1 MLILLKYK
9 LLLLALL
16 LLGPV
21 VAEAQQTTTAVQ
33 GRVRDAETNEP
44 IPFVQIVFEG
54 TTIGTETDMDGKF
67 SISNTQGLTKLQ
79 FRMMGYE
86 AQTFKA
92 VQGKTKKRV
101 TVKMVPRGKTLAAV
115 EITAKKGNSKY
126 SRKHNPAVELVKKVI
141 AHKEENRLEHV
152 DQYHRQ
158 VYERLSMSLDDFN
171 PDFEGKR
178 IWRKLNFLE
187 KYIDETEFD
196 ATPILCVSM
205 REALAEES
213 YRKDPSLKRRLVK
226 GKRMEG
232 LDEVMEDEG
241 MDANIQA
248 MFTPVDIYDGD
259 IELMLNHFT
268 SPLSPVLAVTFY
280 KYYITDT
287 TFVDGQKCV
296 ELSFV
301 PANQQSYGFTGR
313 MYVSLDPDSTFAL
326 TKYVMT
332 VSPHVNLNFVRDLSI
347 VQTFKKVTELQG
359 DKVTELQGDKVTES
373 LSDSVAT
380 QPLSHSA
387 TQPLSHS
394 ATQPLSH
401 SATPKWIPYRCD
413 TYGRMYISKRIQ
425 ELYVHQMRVYT
436 EYDLSDTA
444 DMLADSLF
452 SVFEH
457 EVVLPRKDLL
467 RYKSEFNARR
477 PVKLTAKETVLDS
490 MWIELRRL
498 PEFRVLKA
506 TGEVLASG
514 YIPTHRKRSESR
526 FDLGPVF
533 NFLSYN
539 HQEGWRVRLG
549 GMSKATLSPR
559 HFLEGYV
566 AYGFRDQRP
575 KTNLTYTYTFD
586 DKDRHVHEAPYS
598 SISLNA
604 TYELETPGQSYDNFD
619 RDNIFSSSDKE
630 LNVQYVAQALLRF
643 RKEWKSHLRFDTWL
657 AARRYEPAG
666 SLEYLQYQADGSLK
680 RVDYFTEGEFH
691 VGLSFT
697 PNFAAGT
704 RRRETQSNLRR
715 DAPTISLSHNVNLV
729 DGETLIQSTSFSADK
744 RFWLSSFG
752 HIDAK
757 VVSGVIW
764 NRAPY
769 TRLYI
774 PSGNANLFLATNA
787 FNTMRPMEFIMDQ
800 YVAFFA
806 TYHLKGWILNRI
818 PLINRLRLREVVG
831 FNFLYGGLS
840 TKNDFY
846 SDPTGLYKMP
856 EGTQAFGTTPYMEYS
871 IGVEN
876 ILKFL
881 RVDFVRRLSY
891 LDGLEGWDRWFVRI
905 DLKFQL

>member
-1 MLILLKYK
+1 MDMRILLKYK
-9 LLLLALL
+9 QIVLMMLLLS
-16 LLGPV
+16 PV
-21 VAEAQQTTTAVQ
+21 VAAAQLVETTSVQ

-101 TVKMVPRGKTLAAV
+101 TVKMVPRGKTLQAV

-347 VQTFKKVTELQG
+347 VQTFHR
-359 DKVTELQGDKVTES
+359 
-373 LSDSVAT
+373 DSAGHY
-380 QPLSHSA
+380 L
-387 TQPLSHS
+387 
-394 ATQPLSH
+394 
-401 SATPKWIPYRCD
+401 PYRCD

-840 TKNDFY
+840 NKNDFY

-856 EGTQAFGTTPYMEYS
+856 EGTQPFGTTPYMEYS

>member
-1 MLILLKYK
+1 MRILLRYRQIVLMF
-9 LLLLALL
+9 LLLVPIVSA
-16 LLGPV
+16 
-21 VAEAQQTTTAVQ
+21 AQTTTTAVQ

-86 AQTFKA
+86 AQSFKA
-92 VQGKTKKRV
+92 EKGKTKKRV
-101 TVKMVPRGKTLAAV
+101 TVKMVPRGKTLQAV
-115 EITAKKGNSKY
+115 EITAKKGGNKY
-126 SRKHNPAVELVKKVI
+126 SRKNNPAVDLVKKVI
-141 AHKEENRLEHV
+141 AHKEENRLENT

-158 VYERLSMSLDDFN
+158 VYERLSMSLDNFN

-196 ATPILCVSM
+196 ATPILIVSM

-213 YRKDPSLKRRLVK
+213 YRKSPSLKRRLVK

-347 VQTFKKVTELQG
+347 VQTFKRLEVGGMRYEEDSTLRPP
-359 DKVTELQGDKVTES
+359 T
-373 LSDSVAT
+373 SDLRPV
-380 QPLSHSA
+380 
-387 TQPLSHS
+387 
-394 ATQPLSH
+394 
-401 SATPKWIPYRCD
+401 KWIPYRCD

-452 SVFEH
+452 SAFEK
-457 EVVLPRKDLL
+457 EVVLPRKQLL
-467 RYKSEFNARR
+467 RYKSEFNERR

-490 MWIELRRL
+490 MWVELRRL
-498 PEFRVLKA
+498 PEFRILKA

-514 YIPTHRKRSESR
+514 FIPTHRQRSESR

-598 SISLNA
+598 SLSLNA

-643 RKEWKSHLRFDTWL
+643 RKEWKSHLRFDTWV

-666 SLEYLQYQADGSLK
+666 SLEYMQYQADGTLK
-680 RVDYFTEGEFH
+680 RVDFFTEGEFH

-757 VVSGVIW
+757 VISGVIW

-787 FNTMRPMEFIMDQ
+787 FNTMKPMEFIMDQ
-800 YVAFFA
+800 YVALFA

-840 TKNDFY
+840 TKNDLY
-846 SDPTGLYKMP
+846 GDRTGLYQMP

-881 RVDFVRRLSY
+881 RIDFVRRLSY
-891 LDGLEGWDRWFVRI
+891 LDGLEGWDRWFVRL

>member
-1 MLILLKYK
+1 MRILLKYK

-67 SISNTQGLTKLQ
+67 TISNTQGLTKLQ

-101 TVKMVPRGKTLAAV
+101 TVKMVPRGKTLQAV

-347 VQTFKKVTELQG
+347 VQTFHR
-359 DKVTELQGDKVTES
+359 
-373 LSDSVAT
+373 DSAGHY
-380 QPLSHSA
+380 L
-387 TQPLSHS
+387 
-394 ATQPLSH
+394 
-401 SATPKWIPYRCD
+401 PYRCD

-467 RYKSEFNARR
+467 RYKSEFNERR

-856 EGTQAFGTTPYMEYS
+856 EGTQPFGTTPYMEYS

>member
-1 MLILLKYK
+1 MRILLKYK
-9 LLLLALL
+9 PLLLVLLLLA
-16 LLGPV
+16 PV

-86 AQTFKA
+86 AQSFKA
-92 VQGKTKKRV
+92 EKGKTKKRV
-101 TVKMVPRGKTLAAV
+101 TVKMVPRGKTLQAV
-115 EITAKKGNSKY
+115 EITAKKGGSRY

-347 VQTFKKVTELQG
+347 VQTFHR
-359 DKVTELQGDKVTES
+359 
-373 LSDSVAT
+373 DSAGHY
-380 QPLSHSA
+380 L
-387 TQPLSHS
+387 
-394 ATQPLSH
+394 
-401 SATPKWIPYRCD
+401 PYRCD

-498 PEFRVLKA
+498 PEFRILKA

-514 YIPTHRKRSESR
+514 YIPTHKKRSESR

-856 EGTQAFGTTPYMEYS
+856 EGTQPFGTTPYMEYS

>member
-1 MLILLKYK
+1 MM
-9 LLLLALL
+9 LLLS
-16 LLGPV
+16 PV
-21 VAEAQQTTTAVQ
+21 VAAAQLVETTSVQ

-54 TTIGTETDMDGKF
+54 STIGTETDMDGKF
-67 SISNTQGLTKLQ
+67 TISNTQGLTKLL

-86 AQTFKA
+86 AQSYKA
-92 VQGKTKKRV
+92 VKGKTKKRV
-101 TVKMVPRGKTLAAV
+101 TVKMVPRGKTLQAV
-115 EITAKKGNSKY
+115 EVTAKKGSGKY

-141 AHKEENRLEHV
+141 AKKEENRLESA
-152 DQYHRQ
+152 DQYHRK

-178 IWRKLNFLE
+178 IWRKLSFLE

-196 ATPILCVSM
+196 ATPILVVSM

-213 YRKDPSLKRRLVK
+213 YRKSPSLRRRLVT

-268 SPLSPVLAVTFY
+268 SPLSPLLAVTFY

-313 MYVSLDPDSTFAL
+313 MYVSLDADSSFAL

-347 VQTFKKVTELQG
+347 VQTFHR
-359 DKVTELQGDKVTES
+359 
-373 LSDSVAT
+373 DST
-380 QPLSHSA
+380 GRYL
-387 TQPLSHS
+387 
-394 ATQPLSH
+394 
-401 SATPKWIPYRCD
+401 PYRCD

-425 ELYVHQMRVYT
+425 ELYVHQMRVYS

-444 DMLADSLF
+444 NMLPDSLF

-457 EVVLPRKDLL
+457 EVVLPRKDLM
-467 RYKSEFNARR
+467 RYKSEFNERR
-477 PVKLTAKETVLDS
+477 PVKLSAKETVLDS
-490 MWIELRRL
+490 MWVELRRL
-498 PEFRVLKA
+498 PEFRALKA

-559 HFLEGYV
+559 HFIEGYV

-586 DKDRHVHEAPYS
+586 DKDRHVHESPYS

-619 RDNIFSSSDKE
+619 RDNIFSSSDRE
-630 LNVQYVAQALLRF
+630 LNVQYVAQALLRL
-643 RKEWKSHLRFDTWL
+643 RKEWKSHIRFDTWV
-657 AARRYEPAG
+657 AARHYQPAG

-680 RVDYFTEGEFH
+680 KVDYFTEAEFH
-691 VGLSFT
+691 TALSFT

-715 DAPTISLSHNVNLV
+715 DAPTISLAHNINLV

-757 VVSGVIW
+757 LVSGVIW

-774 PSGNANLFLATNA
+774 PSGNSSIYIANNA
-787 FNTMRPMEFIMDQ
+787 FNTMKPMEFIMDQ

-831 FNFLYGGLS
+831 FNFLYGGLTS
-840 TKNDFY
+840 KNDFY
-846 SDPTGLYKMP
+846 GDRTGLYQMP
-856 EGTQAFGTTPYMEYS
+856 EGTKPFGTTPYMEYS

-905 DLKFQL
+905 DLKFSL

>member
-1 MLILLKYK
+1 MRILLKYK
-9 LLLLALL
+9 PLLLLLLLLA
-16 LLGPV
+16 PA
-21 VAEAQQTTTAVQ
+21 VAEAQGTVTAVQ

-54 TTIGTETDMDGKF
+54 TTIGTETDMDGRF

-86 AQTFKA
+86 AQSFKA
-92 VQGKTKKRV
+92 EKGKTKKRV

-158 VYERLSMSLDDFN
+158 VYERLSMSLDNFN

-287 TFVDGQKCV
+287 TYVDGQKCV

-347 VQTFKKVTELQG
+347 VQTFHR
-359 DKVTELQGDKVTES
+359 
-373 LSDSVAT
+373 DSAGHY
-380 QPLSHSA
+380 L
-387 TQPLSHS
+387 
-394 ATQPLSH
+394 
-401 SATPKWIPYRCD
+401 PYRCD

-452 SVFEH
+452 SVFEK
-457 EVVLPRKDLL
+457 EVVLPRKQLL
-467 RYKSEFNARR
+467 RYKSEFNERR
-477 PVKLTAKETVLDS
+477 PIKLTAKETVLDS

-539 HQEGWRVRLG
+539 HQEGWRLRLG

-643 RKEWKSHLRFDTWL
+643 RKEWKSHLRFDTWV

-800 YVAFFA
+800 YVAVFA

-840 TKNDFY
+840 NKNDFY

-881 RVDFVRRLSY
+881 RIDFVRRLSY
-891 LDGLEGWDRWFVRI
+891 LDGLEGWDRWFVRL

>member
-1 MLILLKYK
+1 MRILLKYK
-9 LLLLALL
+9 PLLLALL
-16 LLGPV
+16 LLAPV

-86 AQTFKA
+86 AQSFKA
-92 VQGKTKKRV
+92 EKGKTKKRV

-347 VQTFKKVTELQG
+347 VQTFHR
-359 DKVTELQGDKVTES
+359 
-373 LSDSVAT
+373 DSAGHY
-380 QPLSHSA
+380 L
-387 TQPLSHS
+387 
-394 ATQPLSH
+394 
-401 SATPKWIPYRCD
+401 PYRCD

-498 PEFRVLKA
+498 PEFRILKA

-840 TKNDFY
+840 NKNDFY

-856 EGTQAFGTTPYMEYS
+856 EGTQAFGTRPYMEYS

>member
-1 MLILLKYK
+1 MRILLKYK
-9 LLLLALL
+9 PLLLVLLLLA
-16 LLGPV
+16 PV

-67 SISNTQGLTKLQ
+67 TISNTQGLTKLQ

-86 AQTFKA
+86 AQSFKA
-92 VQGKTKKRV
+92 EKGKTKKRV
-101 TVKMVPRGKTLAAV
+101 TVKMVPRGKTLQAV

-347 VQTFKKVTELQG
+347 VQTFHR
-359 DKVTELQGDKVTES
+359 
-373 LSDSVAT
+373 DSAGHY
-380 QPLSHSA
+380 L
-387 TQPLSHS
+387 
-394 ATQPLSH
+394 
-401 SATPKWIPYRCD
+401 PYRCD

-498 PEFRVLKA
+498 PEFRILKA

-514 YIPTHRKRSESR
+514 YIPTHKKRSESR

-856 EGTQAFGTTPYMEYS
+856 EGTQPFGTTPYMEYS

>member
-1 MLILLKYK
+1 MRILLKYK
-9 LLLLALL
+9 PLLLALL

-21 VAEAQQTTTAVQ
+21 VAEAQQVTTAVQ

-101 TVKMVPRGKTLAAV
+101 TVKMVPRGKTLQAV

-347 VQTFKKVTELQG
+347 VQTFHR
-359 DKVTELQGDKVTES
+359 
-373 LSDSVAT
+373 DSAGHY
-380 QPLSHSA
+380 L
-387 TQPLSHS
+387 
-394 ATQPLSH
+394 
-401 SATPKWIPYRCD
+401 PYRCD

-856 EGTQAFGTTPYMEYS
+856 EGTQPFGTTPYMEYS

>member
-1 MLILLKYK
+1 MRILLKYK
-9 LLLLALL
+9 PLLLALL

-54 TTIGTETDMDGKF
+54 TTIGTETDMDGRF

-347 VQTFKKVTELQG
+347 VQTFHR
-359 DKVTELQGDKVTES
+359 
-373 LSDSVAT
+373 DSAGHY
-380 QPLSHSA
+380 L
-387 TQPLSHS
+387 
-394 ATQPLSH
+394 
-401 SATPKWIPYRCD
+401 PYRCD

-498 PEFRVLKA
+498 PEFRILKA

-840 TKNDFY
+840 NKNDFY

>member
-1 MLILLKYK
+1 MRILLKYK
-9 LLLLALL
+9 PLLLALL
-16 LLGPV
+16 LMAPV
-21 VAEAQQTTTAVQ
+21 VVEAQQTTTAVQ

-54 TTIGTETDMDGKF
+54 TTIGTETDMDGRF

-101 TVKMVPRGKTLAAV
+101 TVKMVPRGKTLQAV

-347 VQTFKKVTELQG
+347 VQTFHR
-359 DKVTELQGDKVTES
+359 
-373 LSDSVAT
+373 DSAGHY
-380 QPLSHSA
+380 L
-387 TQPLSHS
+387 
-394 ATQPLSH
+394 
-401 SATPKWIPYRCD
+401 PYRCD

-498 PEFRVLKA
+498 PEFRILKA

-619 RDNIFSSSDKE
+619 RDNIFSSSDKK

-856 EGTQAFGTTPYMEYS
+856 EGTQPFGTTPYMEYS

>member
-1 MLILLKYK
+1 MRILLKYK

-86 AQTFKA
+86 AQSFKA
-92 VQGKTKKRV
+92 EKGKTKKRV

-347 VQTFKKVTELQG
+347 VQTFHR
-359 DKVTELQGDKVTES
+359 
-373 LSDSVAT
+373 DSAGHY
-380 QPLSHSA
+380 L
-387 TQPLSHS
+387 
-394 ATQPLSH
+394 
-401 SATPKWIPYRCD
+401 PYRCD

-514 YIPTHRKRSESR
+514 YIPTHKKRSESR

-840 TKNDFY
+840 NKNDFY

>member
-1 MLILLKYK
+1 MRILLKYK

-16 LLGPV
+16 LLAPV

-101 TVKMVPRGKTLAAV
+101 TVKMVPRGKTLQAV

-141 AHKEENRLEHV
+141 AHREENRLEHV

-347 VQTFKKVTELQG
+347 VQTFHR
-359 DKVTELQGDKVTES
+359 
-373 LSDSVAT
+373 DSAGHY
-380 QPLSHSA
+380 L
-387 TQPLSHS
+387 
-394 ATQPLSH
+394 
-401 SATPKWIPYRCD
+401 PYRCD

-498 PEFRVLKA
+498 PEFRILKA

-856 EGTQAFGTTPYMEYS
+856 EGTQPFGTTPYMEYS

>member
-1 MLILLKYK
+1 MRILLKYK
-9 LLLLALL
+9 PLLLVLL

-101 TVKMVPRGKTLAAV
+101 TVKMVPRGKTLQAV

-359 DKVTELQGDKVTES
+359 DKVTES

-380 QPLSHSA
+380 QPLSHSQVDPLPLRHLRTHVHLQA
-387 TQPLSHS
+387 HTGTLCTPDACLHRIRPQRHRRHAGRQPLLGLRARGGAAAQGPAALQERVQRPSPRQAHRQGDGVGQHVDR
-394 ATQPLSH
+394 T
-401 SATPKWIPYRCD
+401 ATP
-413 TYGRMYISKRIQ
+413 
-425 ELYVHQMRVYT
+425 
-436 EYDLSDTA
+436 A
-444 DMLADSLF
+444 
-452 SVFEH
+452 
-457 EVVLPRKDLL
+457 
-467 RYKSEFNARR
+467 
-477 PVKLTAKETVLDS
+477 
-490 MWIELRRL
+490 
-498 PEFRVLKA
+498 
-506 TGEVLASG
+506 
-514 YIPTHRKRSESR
+514 
-526 FDLGPVF
+526 
-533 NFLSYN
+533 
-539 HQEGWRVRLG
+539 
-549 GMSKATLSPR
+549 
-559 HFLEGYV
+559 
-566 AYGFRDQRP
+566 
-575 KTNLTYTYTFD
+575 
-586 DKDRHVHEAPYS
+586 
-598 SISLNA
+598 
-604 TYELETPGQSYDNFD
+604 
-619 RDNIFSSSDKE
+619 
-630 LNVQYVAQALLRF
+630 
-643 RKEWKSHLRFDTWL
+643 
-657 AARRYEPAG
+657 
-666 SLEYLQYQADGSLK
+666 
-680 RVDYFTEGEFH
+680 
-691 VGLSFT
+691 
-697 PNFAAGT
+697 
-704 RRRETQSNLRR
+704 
-715 DAPTISLSHNVNLV
+715 
-729 DGETLIQSTSFSADK
+729 
-744 RFWLSSFG
+744 
-752 HIDAK
+752 
-757 VVSGVIW
+757 
-764 NRAPY
+764 
-769 TRLYI
+769 
-774 PSGNANLFLATNA
+774 
-787 FNTMRPMEFIMDQ
+787 
-800 YVAFFA
+800 
-806 TYHLKGWILNRI
+806 
-818 PLINRLRLREVVG
+818 
-831 FNFLYGGLS
+831 
-840 TKNDFY
+840 
-846 SDPTGLYKMP
+846 
-856 EGTQAFGTTPYMEYS
+856 
-871 IGVEN
+871 
-876 ILKFL
+876 
-881 RVDFVRRLSY
+881 
-891 LDGLEGWDRWFVRI
+891 
-905 DLKFQL
+905 